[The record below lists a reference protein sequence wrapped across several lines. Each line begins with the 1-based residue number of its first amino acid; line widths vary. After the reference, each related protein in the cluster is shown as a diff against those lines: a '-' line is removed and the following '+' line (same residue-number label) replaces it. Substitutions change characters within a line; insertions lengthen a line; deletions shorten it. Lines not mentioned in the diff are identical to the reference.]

1 MFKYKKLKS
10 FLEKDFCDFIV
21 DYFILKTN
29 AKIESSEDKNNFL
42 YYFEY
47 ADALMETILHNSQ
60 ESVIEIVGE
69 KLFPSYTYSG
79 IYTLGDE
86 VCNHKNKKTE
96 KIEGFLFLGSDEGKE
111 TITLSEFDDCS
122 NKFSEELEPGDL
134 FLFNG
139 HNYWHWIEPLQSKWS
154 IRSFLYFTDDETLS
168 CDERPYLGFK
178 K

>member
-1 MFKYKKLKS
+1 MFKYKKIKS

-60 ESVIEIVGE
+60 ESVIEIGE
-69 KLFPSYTYSG
+69 KLFTSYTYSG